1 MILKTVLAIVL
12 SLIATQAV
20 ALPCADSTHIENQ
33 LMTLHGQVLSYSGRL
48 DNSNMLQLFMN
59 PLDESWSLMVQV
71 PNRELTCMVST
82 GYGQDTAQESAT
94 QLLN

>member
-1 MILKTVLAIVL
+1 MILKTV
-12 SLIATQAV
+12 IATVLALSATHAV

-33 LMTLHGQVLSYSGRL
+33 LMTLHGQVLSYSGQL
-48 DNSNMLQLFMN
+48 ENSNILQLFRN
-59 PLDESWSLMVQV
+59 PLDEGWSLMVQV
-71 PNRELTCMVST
+71 PTSDLTCMVST